1 MSNERTLDLLETKI
15 EELRQLNSIDGID
28 LSGEIAKLET
38 KLAALRRELYANLS
52 DWERVKIARNPKR
65 PYALDYIDAIF
76 TGFYEL
82 HGDRMIGDDRALL
95 TGLAQLDGRTV
106 MLVAQQKG
114 RSTEENQERFF
125 GMTRPQ
131 GYRKAVRAMKIA
143 ERFGFPV
150 ITFIDTPGAYP
161 GIESEEGN
169 IGGAIAESLLTMS
182 QLRTPIL
189 SIVIGEGGSGGALAI
204 GLADRVLMLENA
216 VYSVISPEGAAAILW
231 KEKAKSVEAAAAL
244 NLTAEHL
251 SELGLVDAVIS
262 EPLGGAHK
270 DFEQTAEALKSS
282 LIGFLSELAKVKLD
296 KLLVAR
302 TKRYRSVGSYR
313 DLGAPREDA
322 SSEDSSDAELV
333 PDDSAPV
340 NSPPATDTADE

>member
-1 MSNERTLDLLETKI
+1 MSDERTLDLLGTKI
-15 EELRQLNSIDGID
+15 DELKQLNAMDGID
-28 LSGEIAKLET
+28 LSGEIAKLEK
-38 KLAALRRELYANLS
+38 KLVELRRQLYSNLS

-65 PYALDYIDAIF
+65 PYALDYIRTIF

-95 TGLAQLDGRTV
+95 TGLAQLNGRTV
-106 MLVAQQKG
+106 MIVAQQKG
-114 RSTEENQERFF
+114 RSTEENKERFF

-131 GYRKAVRAMKIA
+131 GYRKAVRAMKLA

-161 GIESEEGN
+161 GVESEEAN
-169 IGGAIAESLLTMS
+169 IGGAIAESLLAMS

-189 SIVIGEGGSGGALAI
+189 SVVIGEGGSGGALAI

-216 VYSVISPEGAAAILW
+216 VYSVITPEGAAAILW
-231 KEKAKSVEAAAAL
+231 KEKDKSKEAAIAL

-251 SELGLVDAVIS
+251 SELGLIDAVIP

-270 DFEQTAEALKSS
+270 DFDQTVETLMAS
-282 LIGFLSELAKVKLD
+282 LVTFLNELQKLKLD
-296 KLLVAR
+296 KLLDAR
-302 TKRYRSVGSYR
+302 FKRYRSIGSFR
-313 DLGAPREDA
+313 QLGALPEEPSSDGSVAEDA
-322 SSEDSSDAELV
+322 PSEGA
-333 PDDSAPV
+333 PD
-340 NSPPATDTADE
+340 E

>member
-1 MSNERTLDLLETKI
+1 MSDERTLDLLEAKI
-15 EELRQLNSIDGID
+15 EELKQLNAMNGID
-28 LSGEIAKLET
+28 LSSEIIKLEK
-38 KLAALRRELYANLS
+38 KLVELRKELYSSLS

-65 PYALDYIDAIF
+65 PYALDYIQTLF

-95 TGLAQLDGRTV
+95 TGLAQLNGQTV
-106 MLVAQQKG
+106 VIVAQQKG
-114 RSTEENQERFF
+114 RSTEENKERFF

-131 GYRKAVRAMKIA
+131 GYRKGVRAMKLA

-161 GIESEEGN
+161 GVESEETN

-189 SIVIGEGGSGGALAI
+189 SVVIGEGGSGGALAI

-216 VYSVISPEGAAAILW
+216 VYSVITPEGAAAILW
-231 KEKAKSVEAAAAL
+231 KEKDKSKEAAAAL

-251 SELGLVDAVIS
+251 SELGLIDAVIP

-270 DFEQTAEALKSS
+270 DFDQIVEALKAS
-282 LIGFLSELAKVKLD
+282 LVGFLNELRKIKLD
-296 KLLVAR
+296 KLLDAR
-302 TKRYRSVGSYR
+302 FERYRSIGSYHE
-313 DLGAPREDA
+313 LGASEQEVHSKEVVPSEDA
-322 SSEDSSDAELV
+322 PVEEASDE
-333 PDDSAPV
+333 
-340 NSPPATDTADE
+340 